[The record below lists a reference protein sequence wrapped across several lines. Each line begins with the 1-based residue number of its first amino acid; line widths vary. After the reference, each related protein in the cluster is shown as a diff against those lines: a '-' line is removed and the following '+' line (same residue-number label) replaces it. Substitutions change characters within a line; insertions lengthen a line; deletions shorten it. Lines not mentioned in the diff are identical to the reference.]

1 MLFYDEFLKKLDE
14 EKFQID
20 EIEKFSPEIKKVVV
34 GLGVSLPLIIIAM
47 AQLYMAKVDGNMVR
61 VAFAIAFIFMGVKQ
75 LKTTFSYKIQIDTK
89 NKKMK
94 FSKYIGLA
102 TLCMRVESCT
112 LKEGRVGKKLEAV
125 LDIIT
130 FDKQQYII
138 PLYMNKKLKF
148 VWIMREILKGVFIIK
163 K

>member
-75 LKTTFSYKIQIDTK
+75 LKTTFSYKTQIDTK

-94 FSKYIGLA
+94 FMNVDIDL
-102 TLCMRVESCT
+102 MRV
-112 LKEGRVGKKLEAV
+112 
-125 LDIIT
+125 
-130 FDKQQYII
+130 
-138 PLYMNKKLKF
+138 
-148 VWIMREILKGVFIIK
+148 
-163 K
+163 

>member
-75 LKTTFSYKIQIDTK
+75 LTTTFSYKIQIDTK

-94 FSKYIGLA
+94 FMNVDIDL
-102 TLCMRVESCT
+102 MRVESCT

>member
-14 EKFQID
+14 EKFEIK
-20 EIEKFSPEIKKVVV
+20 EIEKFSPEIKKIIV
-34 GLGVSLPLIIIAM
+34 GLGVSIPLIVIAI
-47 AQLYMAKVDGNMVR
+47 AQLYMAKLDNNLIR
-61 VAFAIAFIFMGVKQ
+61 VAFAIAFIFMGIKQ

-94 FSKYIGLA
+94 FMNVDIDL
-102 TLCMRVESCT
+102 MRIESCT

-138 PLYMNKKLKF
+138 PLYMNKKVRF
-148 VWIMREILKGVFIIK
+148 VWIIREILKGVFITK

>member
-75 LKTTFSYKIQIDTK
+75 LKTTFSYKIQTH
-89 NKKMK
+89 
-94 FSKYIGLA
+94 KYFI
-102 TLCMRVESCT
+102 
-112 LKEGRVGKKLEAV
+112 V
-125 LDIIT
+125 LGIIVT
-130 FDKQQYII
+130 QLF
-138 PLYMNKKLKF
+138 
-148 VWIMREILKGVFIIK
+148 EIAINFEHKYF
-163 K
+163 